1 MGLLVTLTEL
11 LGRLTVLTPLL
22 ERYLAGNRNAAGTQH
37 LQESLSNLNSAQTE
51 LSSTL
56 QSNLEGQ
63 QTRLAKIEETV
74 ARVANRLA
82 ELVNDR
88 DRLEVEFHKVKSL
101 LRLVLA
107 VSLVSMAAALAAI
120 ALLILRIR

>member
-1 MGLLVTLTEL
+1 LTEL

-37 LQESLSNLNSAQTE
+37 LQESLSNLNAAQSE
-51 LSSTL
+51 LNSTL
-56 QSNLEGQ
+56 QSSLKDQ
-63 QTRLAKIEETV
+63 QTRLAKLEETV

-82 ELVNDR
+82 EMVNDR

-101 LRLVLA
+101 LRLVLV